1 MMWALYRRLLSILIA
16 ASLLLVAFGLTG
28 ATQTHVVIMHTNDIH
43 GHQLPEGPAGGLAM
57 IATIVKR
64 NHPDLLLDAG
74 DMFTGTLVS
83 DTYYGEPVV
92 ALMNRMGYRASVLG
106 NHEFDFGVKELRDR
120 MREAAFPI
128 LSANVVLPFDGAEK
142 TAVIRAKGIRFGI
155 VGLTTEETPTTTHPK
170 NLKNVQ
176 ILDIVHALEQN
187 LPQLRNTSD
196 FLVVLS
202 HLMPQEELRLARA
215 FPEIKLIIGGHSH
228 RELEEPIREGNTT
241 IVRTGSFGRFV
252 GRLDLDFENNALTQ
266 LSERLIEVK
275 DLPPDPD
282 ALKIVEPYRAKL
294 DKKMKEVL
302 GIATAIF
309 AKTVEQGGAMLN
321 LVADASRARTGT
333 QIALINS
340 GGIRTSLPAGA
351 ITYAKI
357 FEILPFE
364 NTLVTMKITG
374 TELKRSL
381 AVDIVAISG
390 LRAVFDLSKPKN
402 DRLVSATLENG
413 NPILDNALYTV
424 TINDF
429 MWAGG
434 DGYNEFANGIGA
446 TDSGLRQRD
455 AVSEYIKARK
465 SLAPMVD
472 GRIQL
477 VR

>member
-1 MMWALYRRLLSILIA
+1 MRSFNSRLFSILIA
-16 ASLLLVAFGLTG
+16 ASLLVAFGLTG

-43 GHQLPEGPAGGLAM
+43 GHLLPEGGAGGLVM

-64 NHPDLLLDAG
+64 HHPDLLLDAG

-83 DTYYGEPVV
+83 DTYYGEPVI

-106 NHEFDFGVKELRDR
+106 NHEFDFGVKELQDRVRD
-120 MREAAFPI
+120 AAFPI
-128 LSANVVLPFDGAEK
+128 LSANVLPFDGVEK
-142 TAVIRAKGIRFGI
+142 TGVIRAKGIRFGI

-196 FLVVLS
+196 FLIVLS

-252 GRLDLDFENNALTQ
+252 GRLDLDFENQALTQ

-282 ALKIVEPYRAKL
+282 ALKVVEPYRAKL
-294 DKKMKEVL
+294 DKKMREVL

-309 AKTVEQGGAMLN
+309 AKAVEQGGAMLN

-333 QIALINS
+333 QIALVNS

-374 TELKRSL
+374 TQLKRSL

-402 DRLVSATLENG
+402 DRLVSATLDNG
-413 NPILDNALYTV
+413 NPILDDAVYTV

-446 TDSGLRQRD
+446 IDSGLLQRD
-455 AVSEYIKARK
+455 AVGEYIKSRK

-477 VR
+477 AR